1 MQEVANDTEIQ
12 IKWQAR
18 EARALTVYH
27 LGDVLDDIEAEYNDR
42 WIRTDYSN
50 EGRNNFPKLMLI
62 EMRRFWSN
70 GNLGASVA
78 GR

>member
-1 MQEVANDTEIQ
+1 LAQVGANESHRTGSLQ
-12 IKWQAR
+12 
-18 EARALTVYH
+18 RANRVETQPATVQP
-27 LGDVLDDIEAEYNDR
+27 L
-42 WIRTDYSN
+42 SN

-70 GNLGASVA
+70 ENPSASVA